1 MDGLSKAGA
10 LRGRKLTSGFFVQ
23 MADTFPFVEND
34 GYKEFLEELK
44 EYVRQRTPPAGQGT
58 LSRPE

>member
-1 MDGLSKAGA
+1 
-10 LRGRKLTSGFFVQ
+10 